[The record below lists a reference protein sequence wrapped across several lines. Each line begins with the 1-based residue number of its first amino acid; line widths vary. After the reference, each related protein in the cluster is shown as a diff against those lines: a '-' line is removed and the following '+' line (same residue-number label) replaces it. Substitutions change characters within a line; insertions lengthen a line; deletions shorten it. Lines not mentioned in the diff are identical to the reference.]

1 MNSVSAGFPPKL
13 LFEVVLRLRVLRFTQ
28 RLFLGVGVVILAYV
42 GGMVAYAGVYQRYQS
57 RMFEHKR
64 ELREL
69 TTSHAVD
76 VREGDLVGKLD
87 IPRIGISVVVLEGV
101 EAGTLE
107 AAAGHV
113 PGTADLG
120 GEGNA
125 AIAAHRDTF
134 FRNLRGIRSG
144 DRIQVSTLQGTYIY
158 IVDSTR
164 IVAPEETAVLESK
177 GYPELTLITCYPFY
191 FVGFAP
197 KRFIVHA
204 RRVELDGEAHLGTDV
219 LAGAR

>member
-1 MNSVSAGFPPKL
+1 MLMAAFGRGLFTITHSRCAIVNSVTGGFLPKL

-42 GGMVAYAGVYQRYQS
+42 GGMVAHASVYQRYQA
-57 RMFEHKR
+57 RMFEHKL

-69 TTSHAVD
+69 ATSNAVD
-76 VREGDLVGKLD
+76 VREGDLVGKLE
-87 IPRIGISVVVLEGV
+87 IPRIGISVMVLEGV
-101 EAGTLE
+101 EAGTLQ
-107 AAAGHV
+107 AGAGHV

-120 GEGNA
+120 AEGNA
-125 AIAAHRDTF
+125 AIAGHRDTF
-134 FRNLRGIRSG
+134 FRDLRGIRPG
-144 DRIQVSTLQGTYIY
+144 DRMQVSTLQGTYIY

-191 FVGFAP
+191 F
-197 KRFIVHA
+197 I
-204 RRVELDGEAHLGTDV
+204 
-219 LAGAR
+219 